1 MWEAVILLR
10 NRKQRGICLIS
21 LGAGILL
28 ALILPVGCIIVVCSL
43 TMIFLGISWLRGR

>member
-10 NRKQRGICLIS
+10 NRKQRGVCLIS

-43 TMIFLGISWLRGR
+43 TMIFLGISWLRCR